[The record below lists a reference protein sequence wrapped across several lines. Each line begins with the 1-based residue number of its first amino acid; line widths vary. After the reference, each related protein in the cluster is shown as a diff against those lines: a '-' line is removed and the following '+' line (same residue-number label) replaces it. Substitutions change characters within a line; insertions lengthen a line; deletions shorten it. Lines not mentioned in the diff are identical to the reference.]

1 MLRTV
6 RNTQVLLIATSGKI
20 ARAARTASGYGTG
33 GGFFGIPLSKKPCW

>member
-6 RNTQVLLIATSGKI
+6 RNAQVLLIATSGEL

-33 GGFFGIPLSKKPCW
+33 GFFGIPLSKKPCG